1 MAGRPKKSVN
11 TDVKNTETNIND
23 AILAQLKELQEQ
35 MLALKAENEALKEN
49 KQITVEDEL
58 NGDTEI
64 EVISQFV
71 GKLALSTDGNGMGTV
86 YRFEKFGDVQDIP
99 FSDLKEIVKNKPS
112 FAKEGL
118 YYISNK
124 EAVKKLR
131 LVKDY
136 EHIVDNKI
144 FEHILDE
151 QPDTVIKAYKN
162 APKLQ
167 QEQIIS
173 MIEERLANDKS
184 VDGNILIN
192 IGKLSGKNF
201 LHNDV
206 DDE

>member
-11 TDVKNTETNIND
+11 TDVKNTETNVND

-49 KQITVEDEL
+49 KQITVDEL

-118 YYISNK
+118 YYIANK
-124 EAVKKLR
+124 EAVNKLR
-131 LVKDY
+131 LAKDY

-184 VDGNILIN
+184 VDGNILIS

-201 LHNDV
+201 LHNNV